1 MAEPRTVTVVVPG
14 RPPNP
19 NRIRG
24 HWTKRHAIT
33 VHWKRLAQL
42 MAAEALPSR
51 WRPMAR
57 ARLDVVHV
65 VPTHGPRDL
74 DNLQAGIKASLDG
87 LVLGRVIADDS
98 DRVLVAINHSIEY
111 RKGVSATEYRFTEVP

>member
-1 MAEPRTVTVVVPG
+1 MARTVTVVVPG

-42 MAAEALPSR
+42 LAQEALPSR
-51 WRPMAR
+51 WQPMTR

-65 VPTHGPRDL
+65 VPTKGPRDL
-74 DNLQAGIKASLDG
+74 DNLAAAIKASLDG
-87 LVLGRVIADDS
+87 MVLARVIADDS
-98 DRVLVAINHSIEY
+98 DRVLTAITHSIEY
-111 RKGVSATEYRFTEVP
+111 RKGEAATKYTFTEEER

>member
-1 MAEPRTVTVVVPG
+1 MARTVTVVVPG

-51 WRPMAR
+51 WAPMQR

-65 VPTHGPRDL
+65 VPTRGPRDL
-74 DNLQAGIKASLDG
+74 DNLAASIKASLDG
-87 LVLGRVIADDS
+87 MVLAHVIADDS
-98 DRVLVAINHSIEY
+98 DRVLVAITHAIAY
-111 RKGVSATEYRFTEVP
+111 RKGEAATEYTFTEEEP